1 MKTVLSHQIVDIPED
16 VHSKVTVEGP
26 RGTLWRDFKHIR
38 GELSLLAKIKKRSH
52 VDKWLGNKELAP
64 TGTICSSSEPNQ
76 GCYVGFLLQDNTCV
90 ILLRHQHRYSGEGSR
105 SLSPVAL
112 SGSEAPRH
120 FRPRLGSATGP
131 PPPRH
136 GGALGS
142 EARRLALRAPRPP
155 RPSPV
160 LPPAPHPSVPALS

>member
-1 MKTVLSHQIVDIPED
+1 MHISKNIQNVWKWVAALITVLLRSEVLRLCFSLFTASADRMKTVLSHQIVDIPED

-90 ILLRHQHRYSGEGSR
+90 ILLRHQHRYSGEGWN
-105 SLSPVAL
+105 LK
-112 SGSEAPRH
+112 
-120 FRPRLGSATGP
+120 FLG
-131 PPPRH
+131 
-136 GGALGS
+136 
-142 EARRLALRAPRPP
+142 
-155 RPSPV
+155 
-160 LPPAPHPSVPALS
+160 